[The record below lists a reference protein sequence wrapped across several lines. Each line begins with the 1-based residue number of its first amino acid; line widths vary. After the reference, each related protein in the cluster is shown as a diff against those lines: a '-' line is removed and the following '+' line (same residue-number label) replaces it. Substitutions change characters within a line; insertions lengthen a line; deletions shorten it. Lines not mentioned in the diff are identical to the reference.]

1 MNTPSPN
8 LSTRCLMAAAM
19 CCATAVAAQP
29 TQPAQ
34 PAQPDAAPR
43 LRALAFPAEIIE
55 PMSRLAQLSEETAS
69 WASGE
74 MSAERVIKAAPYCAD
89 AVHETVQ
96 PLADG
101 NRIVHSQ
108 TTRLCRDGE
117 GRTRQEVTGRDGRKS
132 VYLRDPVA
140 RENWALDP
148 ERKTARRS
156 SRSLAGDA
164 RVPIADAT
172 QWREYAER
180 TREWARQLADRA
192 RSGVWRDGAAPAP
205 AAPPAAPATP
215 PAPPAPAMI
224 LLRDNSERRT
234 ERVTEGDGGR
244 RQVEVEVIR
253 LGSGT
258 EARTPLADMPIPPI
272 PPMPPMPGMAPTFNF
287 RFEAPAAVGHRAQ
300 LFAPRGPAVVTALP
314 AREIEGLKANGER
327 STWTIEAG
335 KVGNE
340 KPIVISREVWTSPE
354 LMLTVLTRD
363 ADPRSGEV
371 SYRLQNV
378 KRGEPDAALMKV
390 PADYSVRQGFDW
402 TPPLPPL
409 PPAPPASPTAPAA
422 KAPARG

>member
-1 MNTPSPN
+1 MKRLKSN
-8 LSTRCLMAAAM
+8 LFCRQLAAATVLG
-19 CCATAVAAQP
+19 CGTAVAAQSAP
-29 TQPAQ
+29 HAAPA
-34 PAQPDAAPR
+34 APDASSRPRAPEF
-43 LRALAFPAEIIE
+43 AAEIAE
-55 PMSRLAQLSEETAS
+55 PMRRLAQLSEETAS

-74 MSAERVIKAAPYCAD
+74 MASERVVKAAPYCAD

-96 PLADG
+96 SLADG
-101 NRIVHSQ
+101 NRIVHTQ

-117 GRTRQEVTGRDGRKS
+117 GRTRQEVTGRDGRKA

-140 RENWALDP
+140 RENWAIDP

-156 SRSLAGDA
+156 SRGLAGDA

-192 RSGVWRDGAAPAP
+192 RSGVWRDGAAPA
-205 AAPPAAPATP
+205 APHVAPAAPAAP
-215 PAPPAPAMI
+215 PAPPAPALI
-224 LLRDNSERRT
+224 LRGDHSERRI
-234 ERVTEGDGGR
+234 ERVTEGEGGR

-258 EARTPLADMPIPPI
+258 DPRAPLPDV
-272 PPMPPMPGMAPTFNF
+272 PMPPMPLLPGMAPTFNF

-314 AREIEGLKANGER
+314 AREIEGLKVNGER
-327 STWTIEAG
+327 SSWTIEAG
-335 KVGNE
+335 KIGNE

-354 LMLTVLTRD
+354 LMLTVMTRD
-363 ADPRSGEV
+363 SDPRTGEV

-378 KRGEPDAALMKV
+378 KRAEPDAALLKV
-390 PADYSVRQGFDW
+390 PADYTVRQGFDW
-402 TPPLPPL
+402 TAPQPPM
-409 PPAPPASPTAPAA
+409 PPAAPASPAAPAA